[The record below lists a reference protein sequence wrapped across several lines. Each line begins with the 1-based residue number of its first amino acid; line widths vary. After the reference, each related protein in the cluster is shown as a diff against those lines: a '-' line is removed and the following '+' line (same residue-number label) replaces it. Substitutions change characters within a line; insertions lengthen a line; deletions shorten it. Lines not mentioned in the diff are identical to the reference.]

1 MGVFKEI
8 SVIGLTGQSGA
19 GKSTVSAILRAEGL
33 AVLDA
38 DAISKRVSAKESF
51 LKEVKRFFPECVSD
65 SGLDRRAAASIVFN
79 SPEKMRLYESLIF
92 PYITKMIFS
101 EIKRLSDEGEKI
113 VVLDAPT
120 LFESGLDKIC
130 DMIIS
135 VVAPMDVKIRRILER
150 DGIPLEL
157 VTSRLSSQKS
167 EDFFELRSDYVIE
180 NSSDFNELERKAA
193 FVAEKIKERFND

>member
-101 EIKRLSDEGEKI
+101 EIKRFSDEGEKI

-150 DGIPLEL
+150 DGIPIEL

-193 FVAEKIKERFND
+193 FVAEKIKERFNV

>member
-38 DAISKRVSAKESF
+38 DAISNRVSAKESF